1 MPRISSADAATL
13 EAQDLIESLQN
24 LVPAAPFA
32 TLNYTYNKALRFLAE
47 IFKTKP
53 KNAKKKKNRNN

>member
-13 EAQDLIESLQN
+13 AAQDLIESLQN

-53 KNAKKKKNRNN
+53 KNAKKKKEQK